1 MKKMIKLSLVA
12 AVAVAGLTTSATAG
26 SLEDA
31 IKGTT
36 VSGKAMIGYNYADTN
51 VQNNLGVTKTANA
64 ANDSTSNQTEYD
76 FDITM
81 NTKVNDTIT
90 FTSGIQADHTVDN
103 RDETTNTNGSQ
114 AITLTK
120 CGCSTCPPCDDPADA
135 AAKKEA
141 KHVTKV
147 VSEAMA
153 KFVAKHEEL

>member
-1 MKKMIKLSLVA
+1 MKFIQSAMVIAMLFA
-12 AVAVAGLTTSATAG
+12 TS
-26 SLEDA
+26 E
-31 IKGTT
+31 
-36 VSGKAMIGYNYADTN
+36 
-51 VQNNLGVTKTANA
+51 
-64 ANDSTSNQTEYD
+64 
-76 FDITM
+76 
-81 NTKVNDTIT
+81 
-90 FTSGIQADHTVDN
+90 
-103 RDETTNTNGSQ
+103 